1 MINGG
6 APCGIM
12 TANMAGM
19 SSDAVSLSEVKPDF
33 APVNVVHLT
42 RIEERYYPIA
52 VSRCYHIQISRLSD

>member
-1 MINGG
+1 
-6 APCGIM
+6 M